1 MIIEQ
6 KLKDIQAR
14 AAEIEA
20 QMNSGTVSGN
30 ELTKL
35 SKEYSRLN
43 EVLPV
48 IAEYFQTTQGIADAT
63 EMQHDPELKSLALEQ
78 LAELNKVLPDIEKK
92 LQIALLPRD
101 AADDNSAIMEIRAGV
116 GGEESAL
123 FAGDLFNQYKSYAMR
138 QGWKIEVIEE
148 NATSLRGYK
157 EVVFKI
163 VGVGVYARMKFE
175 SGIHRVQ
182 RVPETEAGGRIHTSA
197 ASVAVMPEA
206 QDIDVVIEDKDIRID
221 IFRASGAGG
230 QHVNK
235 TDSAIR
241 ITHFPSGIV
250 VTCQNERSQLQNKI
264 AAMSVLRSKLY
275 EKQRL
280 EQMNAS
286 NASRK
291 NMVGSGDRSEKI
303 RTYNFPEQRVT
314 DHRIKLTLYK
324 LDDILAG
331 GAGLDEMIDEL
342 ISADQLEQW
351 SNMEEW
357 GGPWARFF
365 VVEINPGAQY
375 NNFVGGCSVDG
386 V

>member
-1 MIIEQ
+1 MIVEQ
-6 KLKDIQAR
+6 KLRDIQAR
-14 AAEIEA
+14 ASDIES
-20 QMNSGTVSGN
+20 QMNSGTVSGD
-30 ELTKL
+30 ELTKM
-35 SKEYSRLN
+35 SKEYSKLS
-43 EVLPV
+43 EILPL
-48 IAEYFQTTQGIADAT
+48 INQYFQIVTGIADAK
-63 EMQHDPELKSLALEQ
+63 EMLNDPELREIANDQ
-78 LAELNKVLPDIEKK
+78 LNELNHALPDVEKQ

-101 AADDNSAIMEIRAGV
+101 DADDNGVIMEIRAGV

-123 FAGDLFNQYKSYAMR
+123 FAGDLYNQYKSYALR
-138 QGWKIEVIEE
+138 QGWQVEVIEE

-157 EVVFKI
+157 EIVFKI
-163 VGVGVYARMKFE
+163 DGAGAYGRMKFE

-206 QDIDVVIEDKDIRID
+206 KDIDVVIDDKDIRID

-241 ITHFPSGIV
+241 ITHFPTGIV
-250 VTCQNERSQLQNKI
+250 VTCQNERSQLQNKT
-264 AAMSVLRSKLY
+264 AAMAVLRSKLY
-275 EKQRL
+275 EKQRT
-280 EQMNAS
+280 EQENAS

-291 NMVGSGDRSEKI
+291 SMVGSGDRSEKI

-331 GAGLDEMIDEL
+331 GSALDEMIDAL
-342 ISADQLEQW
+342 IAADQLERLA
-351 SNMEEW
+351 NIE
-357 GGPWARFF
+357 
-365 VVEINPGAQY
+365 
-375 NNFVGGCSVDG
+375 
-386 V
+386 

>member
-6 KLKDIQAR
+6 KLRDIQSR
-14 AAEIEA
+14 AADIET
-20 QMNSGTVSGN
+20 QMNSGNVSGD
-30 ELTKL
+30 ELTKM
-35 SKEYSRLN
+35 SKEYSRLS
-43 EVLPV
+43 EILPL
-48 IAEYFQTTQGIADAT
+48 INEYFQTVSGIADAR
-63 EMQHDPELKSLALEQ
+63 EMQADSELREIALEQ
-78 LAELNKVLPDIEKK
+78 LNDLNHALPEIEKK

-101 AADDNSAIMEIRAGV
+101 DADDNSVIMEIRAGV

-123 FAGDLFNQYKSYAMR
+123 FAGDLYNQYKSYALR
-138 QGWKIEVIEE
+138 QGWKVEVIEE

-157 EVVFKI
+157 EIVFKI
-163 VGVGVYARMKFE
+163 DGAGAYGRMKFE

-206 QDIDVVIEDKDIRID
+206 KEIDVVIEDKDIRID
-221 IFRASGAGG
+221 VFRASGAGG

-241 ITHFPSGIV
+241 ITHFPTGIV
-250 VTCQNERSQLQNKI
+250 VTCQNERSQFQNKA
-264 AAMSVLRSKLY
+264 AAMAVLRSKLY
-275 EKQRL
+275 EKQRA
-280 EQMNAS
+280 EQESAS

-291 NMVGSGDRSEKI
+291 SMVGSGDRSEKI

-331 GAGLDEMIDEL
+331 GLGLDEMIDAL
-342 ISADQLEQW
+342 IAADQLEQLA
-351 SNMEEW
+351 NME
-357 GGPWARFF
+357 
-365 VVEINPGAQY
+365 
-375 NNFVGGCSVDG
+375 
-386 V
+386 

>member
-6 KLKDIQAR
+6 KLKDIQSR
-14 AAEIEA
+14 AADIEA
-20 QMNSGTVSGN
+20 QMNSGAISGD
-30 ELTKL
+30 ELTRL
-35 SKEYSRLN
+35 SKEYSRLG
-43 EVLPV
+43 EILPL
-48 IAEYFQTTQGIADAT
+48 ISQYFQVTQGIADAT
-63 EMQHDPELKSLALEQ
+63 EMQHDPELKSIAMEQ
-78 LAELNKVLPDIEKK
+78 LAELNHVLPEIERN

-101 AADDNSAIMEIRAGV
+101 DADDNSVIMEIRAGV

-123 FAGDLFNQYKSYAMR
+123 FAGDLFNQYKSYALR
-138 QGWKIEVIEE
+138 HGWKIEIIEE

-157 EVVFKI
+157 EIVFKI
-163 VGVGVYARMKFE
+163 DGAGAYGRMKFE

-206 QDIDVVIEDKDIRID
+206 KEIDVVIEDKDIRID

-250 VTCQNERSQLQNKI
+250 VTCQNERSQFQNKA
-264 AAMSVLRSKLY
+264 AAMAVLRSKLY
-275 EKQRL
+275 EKQRN
-280 EQMNAS
+280 EQVNAS

-291 NMVGSGDRSEKI
+291 SMVGSGDRSEKI

-331 GAGLDEMIDEL
+331 GIGLDEMIDAL
-342 ISADQLEQW
+342 IAADQLEQLA
-351 SNMEEW
+351 NM
-357 GGPWARFF
+357 
-365 VVEINPGAQY
+365 Q
-375 NNFVGGCSVDG
+375 
-386 V
+386 

>member
-1 MIIEQ
+1 MIVEQ

-14 AAEIEA
+14 AAEIET
-20 QMNSGTVSGN
+20 QMNSGTVSGD

-43 EVLPV
+43 EILPL
-48 IAEYFQTTQGIADAT
+48 INEYFQTKQGIDDAH
-63 EMQHDPELKSLALEQ
+63 EMEHDPELHAIAAEQ
-78 LAELNKVLPDIEKK
+78 LVELNHALPEIEKK

-101 AADDNSAIMEIRAGV
+101 AADDNSVIMEIRAGV

-123 FAGDLFNQYKSYAMR
+123 FAGDLFNQYKSYALR
-138 QGWKIEVIEE
+138 HGWKIEIIEE
-148 NATSLRGYK
+148 NPTSLHGYK
-157 EVVFKI
+157 EIIFKI
-163 VGVGVYARMKFE
+163 DGVGAYARMKFE

-206 QDIDVVIEDKDIRID
+206 KDIDVVIDDKDIRID

-250 VTCQNERSQLQNKI
+250 VTCQNERSQFQNK
-264 AAMSVLRSKLY
+264 ATAMAVLRSKLY
-275 EKQRL
+275 EKQRN

-286 NASRK
+286 NASRRS
-291 NMVGSGDRSEKI
+291 MVGSGDRSEKI

-331 GAGLDEMIDEL
+331 GAALDEMIDAL
-342 ISADQLEQW
+342 IAADQLEQLA
-351 SNMEEW
+351 NLE
-357 GGPWARFF
+357 
-365 VVEINPGAQY
+365 
-375 NNFVGGCSVDG
+375 
-386 V
+386 

>member
-1 MIIEQ
+1 MIVEQ
-6 KLKDIQAR
+6 KLRDIQMR
-14 AAEIEA
+14 ASEIESA
-20 QMNSGTVSGN
+20 MNSGTISGD

-35 SKEYSRLN
+35 SKEYSRVS
-43 EVLPV
+43 EILPL
-48 IAEYFQTTQGIADAT
+48 INEYFQTTRGIADAN
-63 EMQHDPELKSLALEQ
+63 EMLNDAELKSIAVEQ
-78 LAELNKVLPDIEKK
+78 LNELNHALPEIEKK

-101 AADDNSAIMEIRAGV
+101 AADDNSVIMEIRAGV

-123 FAGDLFNQYKSYAMR
+123 FAGDLYNQYKSYALR
-138 QGWKIEVIEE
+138 QGWTVEVIEE

-157 EVVFKI
+157 EIVFKI
-163 VGVGVYARMKFE
+163 DGAGAYGRMKFE

-206 QDIDVVIEDKDIRID
+206 KDIDVVIDDKDIRID

-241 ITHFPSGIV
+241 ITHFPTGIV
-250 VTCQNERSQLQNKI
+250 VTCQNERSQLQNKT
-264 AAMSVLRSKLY
+264 AAMAVLCSKLY
-275 EKQRL
+275 EKQRV
-280 EQMNAS
+280 EQANARD
-286 NASRK
+286 ASRRS
-291 NMVGSGDRSEKI
+291 MVGSGDRSEKI

-331 GAGLDEMIDEL
+331 GAGLDEMIDAL
-342 ISADQLEQW
+342 IAADQLEQLA
-351 SNMEEW
+351 SIE
-357 GGPWARFF
+357 
-365 VVEINPGAQY
+365 
-375 NNFVGGCSVDG
+375 
-386 V
+386 

>member
-1 MIIEQ
+1 MIVEQ
-6 KLKDIQAR
+6 KLRDIQAR
-14 AAEIEA
+14 AADIEM
-20 QMNSGTVSGN
+20 QMNSGAVSGD

-35 SKEYSRLN
+35 SKEYSKLS
-43 EVLPV
+43 EILPL
-48 IAEYFQTTQGIADAT
+48 INQYFQIVTGIADAK
-63 EMQHDPELKSLALEQ
+63 EMLNDPELREIANDQ
-78 LAELNKVLPDIEKK
+78 LNELNHALPDVEKQ

-101 AADDNSAIMEIRAGV
+101 DADDNGVIMEIRAGV

-123 FAGDLFNQYKSYAMR
+123 FAGDLYNQYKSYALR
-138 QGWKIEVIEE
+138 QGWRVEVIEE

-157 EVVFKI
+157 EIVFKI
-163 VGVGVYARMKFE
+163 DGAGAYGRMKFE

-206 QDIDVVIEDKDIRID
+206 KDIDVVIDDKDIRID

-241 ITHFPSGIV
+241 ITHFPTGIV
-250 VTCQNERSQLQNKI
+250 VTCQNERSQLQNKT
-264 AAMSVLRSKLY
+264 AAMAVLRSKLY
-275 EKQRL
+275 EKQRA
-280 EQMNAS
+280 EQESAS

-291 NMVGSGDRSEKI
+291 SMVGSGDRSEKI

-331 GAGLDEMIDEL
+331 GGALDEMIDAL
-342 ISADQLEQW
+342 IAADQLERLA
-351 SNMEEW
+351 NIE
-357 GGPWARFF
+357 
-365 VVEINPGAQY
+365 
-375 NNFVGGCSVDG
+375 
-386 V
+386 

>member
-1 MIIEQ
+1 MIVEQ
-6 KLKDIQAR
+6 KLKDIQTR
-14 AAEIEA
+14 AAEIET
-20 QMNSGTVSGN
+20 QMNSGSVSGD

-43 EVLPV
+43 EILPLV
-48 IAEYFQTTQGIADAT
+48 NEYFHTKQGIADAT
-63 EMQHDPELKSLALEQ
+63 EMEHDPELHAIAAEQ
-78 LAELNKVLPDIEKK
+78 LTELNHALPEIERK

-101 AADDNSAIMEIRAGV
+101 AADDNSVIMEIRAGV

-123 FAGDLFNQYKSYAMR
+123 FAGDLFNQYKSYALR
-138 QGWKIEVIEE
+138 HGWKIEIIEE
-148 NATSLRGYK
+148 NPTSLHGYK

-163 VGVGVYARMKFE
+163 DGVGAYARMKFE

-206 QDIDVVIEDKDIRID
+206 KDIDVVIDDKDIRID

-250 VTCQNERSQLQNKI
+250 VTCQNERSQFQNK
-264 AAMSVLRSKLY
+264 ATAMAVLRSKLY
-275 EKQRL
+275 EKQRM

-286 NASRK
+286 NASRRS
-291 NMVGSGDRSEKI
+291 MVGSGDRSEKI

-331 GAGLDEMIDEL
+331 GAALDEMIDAL
-342 ISADQLEQW
+342 IAADQLEQLA
-351 SNMEEW
+351 NLE
-357 GGPWARFF
+357 
-365 VVEINPGAQY
+365 
-375 NNFVGGCSVDG
+375 
-386 V
+386 